1 MVKIGICDDE
11 QVMCEELKT
20 KVSSILS
27 ICKEEYKIT
36 CCTNAVKLLFTPLD
50 FDIIFLDIQ
59 MPDLN
64 GMELARRLREK
75 GFGGVLIFVTVLK
88 ECMPGAFEVEAADY
102 LIKPIDEKRLER
114 TLKRSMKR
122 LETKTEKHL
131 IIQTMNWCRTVKLRD
146 IYYCEV
152 MNRKIFLHTRNGI
165 MEYYGKIKDVE
176 QQTAPFFIR
185 CHRSYLINPDYLSQY
200 GDGQVMLDNGERIP
214 VSKNYRQALMKRMM
228 EYMEEEP

>member
-50 FDIIFLDIQ
+50 FDIIFLDSQ

-75 GFGGVLIFVTVLK
+75 GFGGVLIFVTVL
-88 ECMPGAFEVEAADY
+88 
-102 LIKPIDEKRLER
+102 
-114 TLKRSMKR
+114 
-122 LETKTEKHL
+122 
-131 IIQTMNWCRTVKLRD
+131 
-146 IYYCEV
+146 
-152 MNRKIFLHTRNGI
+152 
-165 MEYYGKIKDVE
+165 
-176 QQTAPFFIR
+176 
-185 CHRSYLINPDYLSQY
+185 
-200 GDGQVMLDNGERIP
+200 
-214 VSKNYRQALMKRMM
+214 
-228 EYMEEEP
+228 